1 MTVAMKRA
9 GVKIMAGSDLP
20 IGEVAPV
27 HDELAF
33 LVESGLTAMEALQTP
48 TRNVAEFLG
57 MLRDEGTIEPGK
69 VANLL
74 IVDGNPLD
82 DIRNTRRVSHVIS
95 LGAVVR

>member
-1 MTVAMKRA
+1 
-9 GVKIMAGSDLP
+9 MAGSDLP
-20 IGEVAPV
+20 IGELAPV

-33 LVESGLTAMEALQTP
+33 LVESGMTPMEALQTA

-69 VANLL
+69 VANVV

-82 DIRNTRRVSHVIS
+82 DIRNTRRVSHVMS
-95 LGAVVR
+95 RGALFR